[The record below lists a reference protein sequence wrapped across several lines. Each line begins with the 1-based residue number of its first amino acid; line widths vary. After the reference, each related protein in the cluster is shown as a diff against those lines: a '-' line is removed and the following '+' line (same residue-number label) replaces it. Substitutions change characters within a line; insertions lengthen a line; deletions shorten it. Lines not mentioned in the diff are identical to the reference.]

1 MIAVCDALYR
11 LATQTD
17 GQRCIPEYWADQQ
30 LLGLAAVND
39 DMRYLASKNGATLK
53 TGLGFVEGHWKWHRL
68 LDEFLLAFHSNYCA
82 ILYRLGDIASYWSKI
97 AKFLYPTCI

>member
-39 DMRYLASKNGATLK
+39 HADIS
-53 TGLGFVEGHWKWHRL
+53 RL
-68 LDEFLLAFHSNYCA
+68 SNE
-82 ILYRLGDIASYWSKI
+82 LVDK
-97 AKFLYPTCI
+97 